1 MERLCVQSYRQATS
15 NVRMLR
21 IDDALRKMTIN
32 RPVSDVEMECEG
44 IELIDDIADLP
55 ATSSQPVVDLHNAK
69 NHCRKAWMYFIA
81 SHIRATV
88 SYVQSARL
96 NLAYRLSAYVHGVPV
111 WPLIVVYIIF
121 VAGAFVVSS
130 MIPIEFS
137 ELFGTS
143 RTVLMFSGVLFPV
156 FILGGF
162 LVLMR
167 DARKPLDSLTS
178 QIVNSKTQ
186 YERNRIDCARSL
198 KQLKEARAVLEV
210 ARFQEKLSRANQ
222 VESQGRF
229 RTTVSELSHFT
240 SSLRRR
246 NLTGEEWE
254 GYLEQI
260 FLRHGYRVE
269 RTKVTGDQ
277 GVDLIVTHGAIR
289 LAIQAKGYAGSVGN
303 KAVQEAVAG
312 RIYYEC
318 THTAVITNSTFTKA
332 ARELAAKTDCI
343 LVDGSG
349 IEYLLTNG
357 LKNMVF

>member
-1 MERLCVQSYRQATS
+1 VQSYWQATS
-15 NVRMLR
+15 TTRILR
-21 IDDALRKMTIN
+21 IDDALSTMTTN
-32 RPVSDVEMECEG
+32 RPISDVEIECEG

-55 ATSSQPVVDLHNAK
+55 AISSQPFVDLQNAK
-69 NHCRKAWMYFIA
+69 NDCRQAWMYSIA
-81 SHIRATV
+81 SHIQATV
-88 SYVQSARL
+88 SYIQCARL
-96 NLAYRLSAYVHGVPV
+96 NLAYRLSAYVNGVPV
-111 WPLIVVYIIF
+111 WPLIVVYIVF

-137 ELFGTS
+137 ELSGIS
-143 RTVLMFSGVLFPV
+143 RAVLMFSGVLLPV
-156 FILGGF
+156 FTLGGF
-162 LVLMR
+162 LVLIR
-167 DARKPLDSLTS
+167 DAKKPPDLLAS

-186 YERNRIDCARSL
+186 YERTRIDCAQSL
-198 KQLKEARAVLEV
+198 KQLKEARAVLEI
-210 ARFQEKLSRANQ
+210 ARFQEKLFRANQ
-222 VESQGRF
+222 VESQGRL
-229 RTTVSELSHFT
+229 RTTASELSHFT
-240 SSLRRR
+240 ASLRWRG
-246 NLTGEEWE
+246 LTGEEWE

-332 ARELAAKTDCI
+332 ARELADKTNCV

-349 IEYLLTNG
+349 IEYLLKHG
-357 LKNMVF
+357 LKNMVC